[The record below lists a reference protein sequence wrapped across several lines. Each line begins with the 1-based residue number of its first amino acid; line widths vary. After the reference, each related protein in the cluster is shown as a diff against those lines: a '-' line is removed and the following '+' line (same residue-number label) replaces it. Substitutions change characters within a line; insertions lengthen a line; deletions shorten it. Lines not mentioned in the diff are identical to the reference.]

1 MPDNVK
7 VLLVGCGN
15 MGKEYMKVLSDM
27 SIETIVVG
35 RSEKGTKEFENATGK
50 KALAGG
56 IENILSQLDSVP
68 DMAIVAVGTMVVKET
83 MLFLIN
89 NGVKRILVEK
99 PAGMN
104 LKEIEDISRAAKE
117 YGVQVYVAYNRR
129 YYSSVEKAINIIGED
144 GGVDSFNF
152 EFTEWGHVLRTL
164 GKPQEELDQ
173 WFLLNSSHVID
184 LAFYLGG
191 KPKNIACFTGGKNV
205 LDWHTK
211 CSKYAGAGIT
221 ENGAL
226 FSYQANY
233 GAPGRWG
240 VEILTK
246 KHRLYFR
253 PMEKLQICNIG
264 SVQINDVEIEDT
276 FDIKFKPGLYKEV
289 LEFVNGENMKIPTIE
304 EQVENCK
311 LYELIECETNE

>member
-1 MPDNVK
+1 MSDNVK

-27 SIETIVVG
+27 SVDTIVVG
-35 RSEKGTKEFENATGK
+35 RSEKGAKEFEEVTGVT
-50 KALAGG
+50 ALAGG
-56 IENILSQLDSVP
+56 VEHVLTSLDSVP
-68 DMAIVAVGTMVVKET
+68 ETAIIAVGTMVVKET
-83 MLFLIN
+83 ILFLMK

-104 LKEIEDISRAAKE
+104 LKEVEEVGSVADE
-117 YGVQVYVAYNRR
+117 YGVQIHVAYNRR
-129 YYSSVEKAINIIGED
+129 YYASVEKAREIIEED

-164 GKPQEELDQ
+164 NKPQEELDQ

-191 KPKNIACFTGGKNV
+191 KPKSIACFTGGKDA

-211 CSKYAGAGIT
+211 CSKYAGAGVT
-221 ENGAL
+221 EDGAL

-233 GAPGRWG
+233 GAPGRWS
-240 VEILTK
+240 VEILTR
-246 KHRLYFR
+246 KHRLYFK
-253 PMEKLQICNIG
+253 PVEKLQVCNIG
-264 SVQINDVEIEDT
+264 SVQISEVEINDELDQ
-276 FDIKFKPGLYKEV
+276 KYKPGLYNEV
-289 LEFVNGENMKIPTIE
+289 RDFISGKNIKIPTIK
-304 EQVENCK
+304 EQIENCK
-311 LYELIECETNE
+311 LYKMIECEPNE

>member
-1 MPDNVK
+1 MSNNIK

-50 KALAGG
+50 KAIAGG
-56 IENILSQLDSVP
+56 VENVFSQLESTP
-68 DMAIVAVGTMVVKET
+68 DMAIVAVET
-83 MLFLIN
+83 MAIRETLIFLIRC
-89 NGVKRILVEK
+89 GIKRILVEK

-104 LKEIEDISRAAKE
+104 LGELEEINKSAKE
-117 YGVQVYVAYNRR
+117 YGTQVYVGYNRR
-129 YYSSVEKAINIIGED
+129 YYASVEKAIEIIRQD

-152 EFTEWGHVLRTL
+152 EFTEWGHVLCTL
-164 GKPQEELDQ
+164 DKPQEELEQ

-184 LAFYLGG
+184 LAFCLGG
-191 KPKNIACFTGGKNV
+191 KPRKMACFTGGKNV
-205 LDWHTK
+205 LEWHTK
-211 CSKYAGAGIT
+211 CSKYAGAGVT

-240 VEILTK
+240 IEILTK

-276 FDIKFKPGLYKEV
+276 LDIKFKPGLYKEV
-289 LEFVNGENMKIPTIE
+289 LEFVSGENMKIPTIE